1 MTDISGTI
9 GATSSVAGTSTYTSS
24 TSTSNP
30 TQQMDGQMFL
40 QLLVKQLQEQ
50 DPSSPM
56 DTNAM
61 IGQMSQLASM
71 EQLTSLNTASTESFA
86 LQMRMAAAN
95 LVGKQVSYTDA
106 QGVAQTGIATSVSYA
121 GSVPTVTIGSATVNL
136 DAVSGVTDTASTA
149 S

>member
-1 MTDISGTI
+1 MTDITGAI
-9 GATSSVAGTSTYTSS
+9 GAASSAGTSTYTAS
-24 TSTSNP
+24 TSTASP

-71 EQLTSLNTASTESFA
+71 EQLTSLNSSSTESFA
-86 LQMRMAAAN
+86 LQMRMAAAG

-106 QGVAQTGIATSVSYA
+106 QGVAQSGIASSVSYA
-121 GSVPTVTIGSATVNL
+121 GSVPTVTVGSATVNL